1 MCRMTLSGTDWPFTS
16 WIIDLDFTVDKYR
29 LWCHLQLYFVKQ
41 LLWGTKSCLSMPR
54 PGFPGLK
61 LTSCDRP
68 CFKRGPQPLKQLKS
82 VYLHPILVISHPIPS
97 YPVLSLPTDSR
108 TARERSL
115 PIIWI
120 KIAESE
126 NLTSKSLNLKYPS
139 SELANTLEQ
148 AKSWKVF

>member
-1 MCRMTLSGTDWPFTS
+1 MCSMTLSGTDWPFTS

-29 LWCHLQLYFVKQ
+29 LWCHLQLFFVKQ

-82 VYLHPILVISHPIPS
+82 VYLHPILVISRPTPS
-97 YPVLSLPTDSR
+97 YPV
-108 TARERSL
+108 RSL

-126 NLTSKSLNLKYPS
+126 NLTPKSLNLKYPS

-148 AKSWKVF
+148 AKSWKVFSAQN